1 MVDITFEKNKPG
13 RRRQN
18 VIIVIKQIEKFSK
31 IFDYEYMFWLW
42 IDMLMK
48 MVNFRVI
55 VFWRFKWSL
64 QLSWGV
70 IINN

>member
-18 VIIVIKQIEKFSK
+18 VIIVINQIENFFK

-55 VFWRFKWSL
+55 VFWRF
-64 QLSWGV
+64 
-70 IINN
+70 

>member
-13 RRRQN
+13 RQRQN
-18 VIIVIKQIEKFSK
+18 VIIVINQIEKFSK

-55 VFWRFKWSL
+55 VFWRF
-64 QLSWGV
+64 
-70 IINN
+70 

>member
-18 VIIVIKQIEKFSK
+18 VIIVINQIEKISK

-42 IDMLMK
+42 IDKLMK

-55 VFWRFKWSL
+55 VFWRF
-64 QLSWGV
+64 
-70 IINN
+70 

>member
-1 MVDITFEKNKPG
+1 MVDITFEKNKPV
-13 RRRQN
+13 RWRQN
-18 VIIVIKQIEKFSK
+18 VIIVINQIEKFSK

-55 VFWRFKWSL
+55 VFWRF
-64 QLSWGV
+64 
-70 IINN
+70 

>member
-18 VIIVIKQIEKFSK
+18 VIIVINQIEKFSK

-42 IDMLMK
+42 IDMK

-55 VFWRFKWSL
+55 VFWRF
-64 QLSWGV
+64 
-70 IINN
+70 

>member
-18 VIIVIKQIEKFSK
+18 VIIVINQIEKFSK

-42 IDMLMK
+42 ID
-48 MVNFRVI
+48 I
-55 VFWRFKWSL
+55 C
-64 QLSWGV
+64 
-70 IINN
+70 

>member
-18 VIIVIKQIEKFSK
+18 VIIVINQIEKFSK
-31 IFDYEYMFWLW
+31 IFDYECMFWLW

-55 VFWRFKWSL
+55 VFWRF
-64 QLSWGV
+64 
-70 IINN
+70 